1 MNRKIMNSGTSL
13 IAGWLIIIMM
23 LCQFI
28 PLNRVNR
35 PPGGTTEMRDI
46 PAGVRDILKN
56 RCYDCHSNETRWPKI
71 AYIAPLSWYV
81 VHQVNRARTALNFSE
96 NRAVNGKETTT
107 ARGAVLE
114 MIRSGKVY
122 DHCVIPGFSRP
133 TLTKRELDLLF
144 AWPSAP
150 DKEPS

>member
-13 IAGWLIIIMM
+13 LAGWLIIVMM

-35 PPGGTTEMRDI
+35 PVGGATVRKDI
-46 PAGVRDILKN
+46 PDGVLVILKN
-56 RCYDCHSNETRWPKI
+56 RCYDCHSNETRWPKS

-96 NRAVNGKETTT
+96 SRTITGKEAKT
-107 ARGAVLE
+107 AREAVLDL
-114 MIRSGKVY
+114 ILSGKVCN
-122 DHCVIPGFSRP
+122 HGVIPGLTRP
-133 TLTKRELDLLF
+133 TLTKRERDMLL
-144 AWPSAP
+144 AWPPSP